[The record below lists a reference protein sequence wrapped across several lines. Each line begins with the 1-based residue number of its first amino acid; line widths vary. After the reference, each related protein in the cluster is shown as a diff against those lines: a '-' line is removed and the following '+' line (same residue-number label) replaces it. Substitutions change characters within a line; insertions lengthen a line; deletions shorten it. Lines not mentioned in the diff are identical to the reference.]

1 MGGGESLSETEAAQ
15 LDVQLIPALP
25 ALILLGLVTLMKQ
38 TQKNFFP
45 LPLLLFFYLC
55 SNVSTK
61 TLSFYREKPFSR
73 CNFYHMNSSHH
84 QNKLESNQLCKLNR
98 LLGLSGH

>member
-45 LPLLLFFYLC
+45 LPLLLFF
-55 SNVSTK
+55 
-61 TLSFYREKPFSR
+61 FIFAP
-73 CNFYHMNSSHH
+73 M
-84 QNKLESNQLCKLNR
+84 
-98 LLGLSGH
+98 

>member
-1 MGGGESLSETEAAQ
+1 MKCGSGTCGGLWRTAVGGGESLSETEAAQ

-38 TQKNFFP
+38 TQKNSFP

-55 SNVSTK
+55 CHMST
-61 TLSFYREKPFSR
+61 
-73 CNFYHMNSSHH
+73 
-84 QNKLESNQLCKLNR
+84 
-98 LLGLSGH
+98 